1 MWDSGDASLAYKP
14 RLAQARADYDQV
26 LSKAAPILVLAL
38 DRRRDPLPGRS
49 EARPPRRRRSRSR
62 SCRASRSGTSSGRAP
77 RSKRRSGPCW
87 PGPTASEKKRE
98 LTTQIPAS
106 TPLRS
111 VRVVGGVATI
121 DLGEKFAAGT
131 NVESLSARVAQIV
144 LTATRYPNVRSVKLL
159 VKGGTPL
166 GLFPGIVTRYPI
178 TAKAVARRTCRRRRR
193 RRRRRRAA
201 SPTRSVRFSS
211 ASTSSAS

>member
-1 MWDSGDASLAYKP
+1 M
-14 RLAQARADYDQV
+14 
-26 LSKAAPILVLAL
+26 
-38 DRRRDPLPGRS
+38 
-49 EARPPRRRRSRSR
+49 
-62 SCRASRSGTSSGRAP
+62 
-77 RSKRRSGPCW
+77 
-87 PGPTASEKKRE
+87 
-98 LTTQIPAS
+98 TTQIPAS

-111 VRVVGGVATI
+111 ARVVGGVATI

-178 TAKAVARRTCRRRRR
+178 TAKAVAAPNVPPPTTPPPPPSGGQSEQV
-193 RRRRRRAA
+193 RALQQRLDGLGFL
-201 SPTRSVRFSS
+201 T
-211 ASTSSAS
+211 